1 MGKIKIFL
9 IDDHQIVIDGLKAV
23 LKLEKDFEVV
33 GYSLDATDIYN
44 KIVDQQTNILI
55 LDINMPGVDG
65 LDLLKE
71 FKRVGY
77 EFKVIIL
84 SSHHEIKII
93 KEVLH
98 LGASGYLSK
107 SYAGEN
113 IAEAVRKVHH
123 GQQYFSE
130 SIKEQMLISFT
141 NKGAGED
148 TLKSITKRE
157 LEILELVVQEL
168 TTKEIGEKLFISPRT
183 VEGHRNNLLLKTE
196 SKNLAGLVIYG
207 IQKKIVDVTPDFD
220 FRNLD

>member
-23 LKLEKDFEVV
+23 LKLETDFEVV
-33 GYSLDATDIYN
+33 GYSLNATDIYS
-44 KIVDQQTNILI
+44 KIADQQTDILI
-55 LDINMPGVDG
+55 LDINMPEVDG

-71 FKRVGY
+71 FKKKGIPC
-77 EFKVIIL
+77 KVIIL

-113 IAEAVRKVHH
+113 IAEAVRKVYH

-130 SIKEQMLISFT
+130 SIKEKMLISFT
-141 NKGAGED
+141 NNGTSED

-157 LEILELVVQEL
+157 LEILELVVQEF
-168 TTKEIGEKLFISPRT
+168 TTKEIGEKLFISNNT
-183 VEGHRNNLLLKTE
+183 VDTHR
-196 SKNLAGLVIYG
+196 KNIMRKLEVKNTVGLVKFAI
-207 IQKKIVDVTPDFD
+207 KNELV
-220 FRNLD
+220 

>member
-23 LKLEKDFEVV
+23 LKLENDFEVV
-33 GYSLDATDIYN
+33 GYSLNATDIYN

-71 FKRVGY
+71 FKRIGY

-157 LEILELVVQEL
+157 LEILELVVQEH
-168 TTKEIGEKLFISPRT
+168 TTKEIGEKLFISNNT
-183 VEGHRNNLLLKTE
+183 VDTHR
-196 SKNLAGLVIYG
+196 KNIMRKLEVKNTVGLVKFAI
-207 IQKKIVDVTPDFD
+207 KNELV
-220 FRNLD
+220 

>member
-23 LKLEKDFEVV
+23 LKLETDFEVV
-33 GYSLDATDIYN
+33 GYSLNATDIYS
-44 KIVDQQTNILI
+44 KIADQQTDILI
-55 LDINMPGVDG
+55 LDINMPEVDG

-71 FKRVGY
+71 FKKKGIP
-77 EFKVIIL
+77 FKVIIL

-113 IAEAVRKVHH
+113 IAEAVRKVYH

-130 SIKEQMLISFT
+130 SIKEKMLISFT
-141 NKGAGED
+141 NNGTSED

-157 LEILELVVQEL
+157 LEILELVVQEF
-168 TTKEIGEKLFISPRT
+168 TTKEIGEKLFISNNT
-183 VEGHRNNLLLKTE
+183 VDTHR
-196 SKNLAGLVIYG
+196 KNIMRKLEVKNTVGLVKFAI
-207 IQKKIVDVTPDFD
+207 KNELV
-220 FRNLD
+220 